1 MEGTQYLPRLVASHA
16 PDRPISQ
23 ELQPA
28 DRTYFKSVQWS
39 PDGTSILAS
48 TADNVLTTHILP
60 PDLLSS
66 PSPQRL
72 APYSLHRNPEP
83 VYATAFHPS
92 YNLQDAATAF
102 YLASP
107 RSLPIR
113 LISPFSPSILASY
126 SLVSPTTEDFIAP
139 HSLLF
144 SRNNLNT
151 FFAGS
156 LNLISIFDINRNGEG
171 PAERMPTVPSKRSK
185 AVGGLGG
192 IKGIVSA
199 LDMGSEGILAAGTFS
214 RWVGLYDAYGRGGS
228 LGVFELP
235 RRASRNGE
243 LGGTGVSQ
251 VLWSVDGRYL
261 CVVQRCS
268 NGIGVWDVRGTGK
281 QLAWM
286 RGRNAQTNQRMGV
299 EVLGNELWAGGLD
312 GIVRAHDD
320 AVPSTTLHFSG
331 SVFAT
336 CSGQQH
342 FDASLNATNRK
353 PGEAC
358 AAVPGRT
365 NRVLADTQTRRV
377 VIMALVYSIASLLRI
392 GQQMKQPAV
401 ELRINPA
408 ALTENIFNRSTRS
421 SSSEGM
427 YHPIRQPMNPPV
439 PTLLQKHAGFARF
452 LKQHASPPHHRVT
465 AGGRIVPAGPLSP
478 PPFQLMPSI
487 NAVVANPQ
495 KFQTN
500 LPGPKE
506 ANDPKIATGI
516 SARPLAQQSIN
527 VKGPKL
533 FDSSQPASAIDNVG
547 SASNSYI
554 QGPLI
559 NQFGT
564 NLGPLPPGA
573 TQIGFLP
580 DGSPLVYYNGVNYQ
594 SYWDGNSTVLK
605 PLQLS
610 TTAISQ
616 MGYNTLTYPTM
627 PFGPQYYGSYGSLG
641 LSHFQDASGSLQ
653 FMDGIND
660 AQDQP
665 QQLNMAQSEDPLLLH
680 HRLAAHLTSL
690 DKHVALHLH
699 EFSPA
704 ENARCTGMRRQLVEQ
719 LDSLR
724 TSKKTNPIF
733 DATNGAQAVLP
744 TTPIT
749 SGHGSSQSYIGRLVP
764 SPPKASKCLSPDAPP
779 FVPADAKA
787 NLLDRLDI
795 GQVVRGNNVQD
806 FERHA
811 KYRYN
816 HDPAVL
822 SVGRLHSHEN
832 KSDQDFNTVRTESR
846 DGRSKSNTTTLS
858 SSHELN
864 AAEFLPL
871 VSVSEIQYA
880 NVPGFSPS
888 KGPKLYCTTAS
899 EFQEVIR
906 RVREQA
912 QMYGCKGGQSKDPA
926 YDAEQDIRWAMAD
939 GEPIPLPKSPA
950 DHVAKPRPWS
960 WDDSDFNHRR
970 ALAQPSDVRDTETDA
985 LSFDSQGIAYSVFG
999 DEGSLADTKQK
1010 TAKVNLPSTQG
1021 YPTSSE
1027 PAPASKQTLTKD
1039 LPTIRF
1045 QKLPSDDTP
1054 EAFLRGM
1061 LRSPRYSAA
1070 RIHQSEPFDQPP
1082 YKVRLDG
1089 YARQEPMKRLAGKEN
1104 VRSDEHHFNKARS
1117 SLAASN
1123 YQATGRLPQYDGAG
1137 DAVASRDSQAR
1148 LKDLQTS
1155 SRREQ
1160 AQEYDVGPT
1169 DSYDY
1174 RGLTRK
1180 DFLVTPDGPSN
1191 RALHYRQVERFF
1203 DRLSE
1208 EELQEVA
1215 AAHGK

>member
-1 MEGTQYLPRLVASHA
+1 
-16 PDRPISQ
+16 
-23 ELQPA
+23 
-28 DRTYFKSVQWS
+28 
-39 PDGTSILAS
+39 
-48 TADNVLTTHILP
+48 
-60 PDLLSS
+60 
-66 PSPQRL
+66 
-72 APYSLHRNPEP
+72 
-83 VYATAFHPS
+83 
-92 YNLQDAATAF
+92 
-102 YLASP
+102 
-107 RSLPIR
+107 
-113 LISPFSPSILASY
+113 
-126 SLVSPTTEDFIAP
+126 
-139 HSLLF
+139 
-144 SRNNLNT
+144 
-151 FFAGS
+151 
-156 LNLISIFDINRNGEG
+156 
-171 PAERMPTVPSKRSK
+171 
-185 AVGGLGG
+185 
-192 IKGIVSA
+192 
-199 LDMGSEGILAAGTFS
+199 
-214 RWVGLYDAYGRGGS
+214 
-228 LGVFELP
+228 
-235 RRASRNGE
+235 
-243 LGGTGVSQ
+243 
-251 VLWSVDGRYL
+251 
-261 CVVQRCS
+261 
-268 NGIGVWDVRGTGK
+268 
-281 QLAWM
+281 
-286 RGRNAQTNQRMGV
+286 
-299 EVLGNELWAGGLD
+299 
-312 GIVRAHDD
+312 
-320 AVPSTTLHFSG
+320 
-331 SVFAT
+331 
-336 CSGQQH
+336 
-342 FDASLNATNRK
+342 
-353 PGEAC
+353 
-358 AAVPGRT
+358 
-365 NRVLADTQTRRV
+365 
-377 VIMALVYSIASLLRI
+377 
-392 GQQMKQPAV
+392 MKQPAV

-487 NAVVANPQ
+487 NAVVSNPQ

-500 LPGPKE
+500 LLGPKE
-506 ANDPKIATGI
+506 ANDPKIVTGV

-533 FDSSQPASAIDNVG
+533 FDGSQPASSTDKVG
-547 SASNSYI
+547 GASNNYI
-554 QGPLI
+554 QGPLV

-580 DGSPLVYYNGVNYQ
+580 DGSPLVYFNGVNYQ

-616 MGYNTLTYPTM
+616 MGYNTLAYPMM
-627 PFGPQYYGSYGSLG
+627 PFGPPYYGSYGSPG
-641 LSHFQDASGSLQ
+641 LSHSQDATGSLQ

-660 AQDQP
+660 AQDQS

-690 DKHVALHLH
+690 DKYVALHLH

-704 ENARCTGMRRQLVEQ
+704 ENARCTGMRRRLVEQ

-724 TSKKTNPIF
+724 TSKETNAIF
-733 DATNGAQAVLP
+733 DATNGARALLP
-744 TTPIT
+744 RTPIT
-749 SGHGSSQSYIGRLVP
+749 SGHGSGQSYIGRFVP

-795 GQVVRGNNVQD
+795 GQVLRSNNVQD
-806 FERHA
+806 LECHA

-816 HDPAVL
+816 HDSAVQA
-822 SVGRLHSHEN
+822 VGRLHSQGN
-832 KSDQDFNTVRTESR
+832 KSDQELNTVRKDSG

-864 AAEFLPL
+864 AADILPL
-871 VSVSEIQYA
+871 VSVSEIEYA
-880 NVPGFSPS
+880 NVPGFNPS
-888 KGPKLYCTTAS
+888 EGRKIYCTTPS

-939 GEPIPLPKSPA
+939 GEPIPLPKSPP
-950 DHVAKPRPWS
+950 DHVARPRPWS

-970 ALAQPSDVRDTETDA
+970 SLARTSDARDTETDA
-985 LSFDSQGIAYSVFG
+985 LSFDSQGIAYSAFG
-999 DEGSLADTKQK
+999 DEGSLARTKRR

-1021 YPTSSE
+1021 CPTSSE
-1027 PAPASKQTLTKD
+1027 PASASQPSVTKD

-1045 QKLPSDDTP
+1045 QELPSDDTP
-1054 EAFLRGM
+1054 QAFLRDM

-1082 YKVRLDG
+1082 YKERLDG
-1089 YARQEPMKRLAGKEN
+1089 YARQESMKRLTGKEN
-1104 VRSDEHHFNKARS
+1104 VKSDEHHANKARS
-1117 SLAASN
+1117 SLAASS

-1137 DAVASRDSQAR
+1137 DAVAPRDSQAR

-1169 DSYDY
+1169 YNYDY

-1180 DFLVTPDGPSN
+1180 DFLVAADGPSD
-1191 RALHYRQVERFF
+1191 RALHYRQVDRFF

-1208 EELQEVA
+1208 EELREMA
-1215 AAHGK
+1215 AAQGS